1 MFMTTKDPHEKQ
13 WRKLFQIY
21 TDLSSSK
28 EDMYDRRA
36 EACRTLIEKYC

>member
-36 EACRTLIEKYC
+36 KSCKSLLDKYC